1 MVNTRLAR
9 LPTGE
14 PGGDEAHQDEPP
26 VPLPHHQGAPAV
38 PLAAVLPAVPV
49 AGAHHLGVELDRD
62 PRPLVPHLALRILD
76 QRHVHHLQHL
86 GPLLLLGDEEGEGP
100 QLVVRDDG
108 PPPGGVCDGAGLND
122 VEYSLQ
128 LTVIAS

>member
-1 MVNTRLAR
+1 MVNTRLPR
-9 LPTGE
+9 LPTRE
-14 PGGDEAHQDEPP
+14 PGGDEADQDK
-26 VPLPHHQGAPAV
+26 PAVSLSDHERTPTV

-49 AGAHHLGVELDRD
+49 AGAHHLRVELDGD
-62 PRPLVPHLALRILD
+62 AGPLVPHLALPVLY
-76 QRHVHHLQHL
+76 QRDVHHLQHL
-86 GPLLLLGDEEGEGP
+86 RPLLLLGDEEGEGP

>member
-1 MVNTRLAR
+1 MINTRLSR
-9 LPTGE
+9 LATGE
-14 PGGDEAHQDEPP
+14 ASRDEADQDKPP
-26 VPLPHHQGAPAV
+26 VPLSDHERTPAV
-38 PLAAVLPAVPV
+38 SLAGVLAPVPV
-49 AGAHHLGVELDRD
+49 AGAHHLRVELDGD
-62 PRPLVPHLALRILD
+62 AGPLVPHLALPVLY
-76 QRHVHHLQHL
+76 QRDVHHLQHL
-86 GPLLLLGDEEGEGP
+86 RPLLLLGDEEGEGP